1 MNHSTMFVPS
11 RWARSLTGI
20 CFLGAIAV
28 VLAIASSRKSDVPSA
43 PLTPIVPLTQPPLPK
58 QQLELVQAERFQV
71 EKPFRN
77 VWRAD
82 QPLVNSGWLLVLSGD
97 PALFVPRQVKEP
109 VLYVGAQIAQRV
121 NFPQES
127 GKLVVIVPGDF
138 RLEDAPIFF
147 GAEALPEELRQSQI
161 DAELE
166 AARAAGA
173 RPPAAAAIEKAMSA
187 PWQKFA
193 SDYDLRQ
200 RAIDLVAQYSP
211 QEKALIDGARVP
223 LAPAFRVAPAGK

>member
-1 MNHSTMFVPS
+1 MLF
-11 RWARSLTGI
+11 RSL
-20 CFLGAIAV
+20 FVALGATDEQLDFPVIYASGREGYAALSLTDERKDLSPLLDLV
-28 VLAIASSRKSDVPSA
+28 V
-43 PLTPIVPLTQPPLPK
+43 
-58 QQLELVQAERFQV
+58 E
-71 EKPFRN
+71 
-77 VWRAD
+77 RAD

-109 VLYVGAQIAQRV
+109 VLYVGAQTAQRV

-161 DAELE
+161 DAEFE

-173 RPPAAAAIEKAMSA
+173 RPPTAAAIEKAMSA

-193 SDYDLRQ
+193 SDYELRQ